1 MIGVAPIA
9 SMPVGVLQTAAAA
22 TDTDPLREA
31 FKAELGTIAAGAGIP
46 WVHKDVENVFAAADG
61 ATSFLALE
69 FDGSPPFEQ
78 RTWGAPRNNLYRE
91 DGNVWVRVVAPIGS
105 GSAAAGYAR
114 AIAAAFTERRFT
126 RADGRSIRTRAG
138 APSHSRL
145 GGRWI
150 ESVPVAYRV
159 DNLA

>member
-1 MIGVAPIA
+1 MA
-9 SMPVGVLQTAAAA
+9 
-22 TDTDPLREA
+22 TDPLRAA
-31 FKAELGTIAAGAGIP
+31 FKTELATIAAAAAIP
-46 WVHKDVENVFAAADG
+46 WAIKDVENVFAAADG

-78 RTWGAPRNNLYRE
+78 RSWGAPGNNLYRE
-91 DGNVWVRVVAPIGS
+91 EGNVWVRVVAPIGS
-105 GSAAAGYAR
+105 GSDAAGHAR

-126 RADGRSIRTRAG
+126 RADGRSVRTRAG
-138 APSHSRL
+138 APSASRL

-150 ESVPVAYRV
+150 ESVPVFYRV

>member
-1 MIGVAPIA
+1 MA
-9 SMPVGVLQTAAAA
+9 
-22 TDTDPLREA
+22 TDPLRAA
-31 FKAELGTIAAGAGIP
+31 FKTELATIATAAGIP
-46 WVHKDVENVFAAADG
+46 WAIKEVENVFASADG

-78 RTWGAPRNNLYRE
+78 RTWGAPGSNLYRE
-91 DGNVWVRVVAPIGS
+91 EGNVWVRVVAPIGS
-105 GSAAAGYAR
+105 GADASGYAR
-114 AIAAAFTERRFT
+114 SIAAAFTQRRLAT
-126 RADGRSIRTRAG
+126 LINGRLIRTLAG

-150 ESVPVAYRV
+150 ESVPVSYRV